1 MILGTKIAFHLN
13 IFYLIF
19 YLKLPLK
26 EFLKEN
32 INEKFQ
38 DLLLFLSH
46 VLGPYQL
53 KELVGSLHPD
63 S

>member
-13 IFYLIF
+13 IFFIL

-32 INEKFQ
+32 INKKFH

-53 KELVGSLHPD
+53 KE
-63 S
+63 